1 MGKPTTN
8 KTSKRRET
16 AVSNAFLAH
25 QTALRAFVSKM
36 VSTPADVDDVTQ
48 EAFLRAF
55 NAEKAKEIEQPKS
68 FLFTIAR
75 NIVLSDITRKSSKLT
90 NHVADFD
97 ALGVITEHDVVVG
110 EAQAHETFGLYCR
123 AVGSLPPQARR
134 VFLMRKVYGLSHKE
148 IAQRLEI
155 AVSTVEKHLAK
166 GVKACAVYLREH
178 GG

>member
-8 KTSKRRET
+8 KTSKKRET
-16 AVSNAFLAH
+16 AVSNAFFAH

-55 NAEKAKEIEQPKS
+55 NAEKAKAIEQPKS

-75 NIVLSDITRKSSKLT
+75 NIVLSNITRKSSKLT
-90 NHVADFD
+90 DHVADFD
-97 ALGVITEHDVVVG
+97 VLGVITEHDAVIG
-110 EAQAHETFGLYCR
+110 EAQAQETFGLYCL
-123 AVGSLPPQARR
+123 AVESLPPQARQ